1 MAFGLYTIFHKRQY
15 DIRGVAFNQPLGNLM
30 QIEKI
35 WEEALSEFM
44 GIFRHHDQM
53 WRQRRRVFDSK
64 ILVLT
69 ILELVWQKENLGY
82 KAILV
87 RLWRLLKELGI
98 KRLSGPISP
107 SSLSEARQK
116 LDPNIFVE
124 LNAVKV

>member
-1 MAFGLYTIFHKRQY
+1 MAKRAAQIAAHLVDHVLPHVPYRQSMAFSLYTIFHKRQY

-64 ILVLT
+64 ILVT
-69 ILELVWQKENLGY
+69 IQRNL
-82 KAILV
+82 I
-87 RLWRLLKELGI
+87 
-98 KRLSGPISP
+98 
-107 SSLSEARQK
+107 
-116 LDPNIFVE
+116 
-124 LNAVKV
+124 